1 MSVDVQAEEK
11 LLPRQGLDKSP
22 AGIFCKTSP
31 EWVIFSSAFRLGENE
46 RTEGMWKTL
55 SPQ

>member
-46 RTEGMWKTL
+46 RTEGM
-55 SPQ
+55 